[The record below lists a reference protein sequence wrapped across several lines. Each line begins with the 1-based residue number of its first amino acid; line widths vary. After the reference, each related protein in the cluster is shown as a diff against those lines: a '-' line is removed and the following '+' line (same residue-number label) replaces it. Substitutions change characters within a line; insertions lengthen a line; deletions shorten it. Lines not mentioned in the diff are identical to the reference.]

1 MDSVISIRVE
11 AATDIPA
18 IHDVEAAAFGR
29 EGEATLVDALRQAGQ
44 DFISLVATVD
54 DEVVA

>member
-29 EGEATLVDALRQAGQ
+29 ESEATLVDALRQAGQ
-44 DFISLVATVD
+44 DFISLVARVG